1 MLLISLLNISHKEKA
16 IDRDPLEG
24 RECGIEAECSAEY
37 PRIAMFIRNAWY
49 VAAWSR
55 DLDHSLSAITV
66 LDENIVLFRSADGS
80 PAALEDAC
88 PHRKLPLSKGRLR
101 DDAIECGY
109 HGLTFDRQGSCIAAP
124 TQDRVPTT
132 ARVRRYPVV
141 DRWNLLWIW
150 MGEPEA
156 ADEAAILEV
165 PNHANP
171 AWGLTVGGVM
181 DIDCNY
187 LYVTDNL
194 LDPSHVAWV
203 HVSSFAGAGTEGTPL
218 KVDVKNDGV
227 VVSRWLLDR
236 APPPYYA
243 GMLRF
248 AGNCDRLQHYE
259 VVLPSIAIN
268 KSIFTPVGTGGSSDR
283 LDERAYVNISYNFMT
298 PIDEERTR
306 YFWFQHR
313 NTDPDNAAVT
323 RKMDE
328 GALNAFLEDRDILT
342 EVQKGMANRKT
353 PNIDLAID
361 AGALRFRRLVDR
373 RIAAEQSAAVG

>member
-1 MLLISLLNISHKEKA
+1 
-16 IDRDPLEG
+16 
-24 RECGIEAECSAEY
+24 
-37 PRIAMFIRNAWY
+37 MFVRNAWY

-55 DLDHSLSAITV
+55 DVGQVLAAVTV
-66 LDENIVLFRSADGS
+66 LDENIVMFRTADGA

-88 PHRKLPLSKGRLR
+88 PHRKLPLSMGKLR
-101 DDAIECGY
+101 NGAIECGY
-109 HGLTFDRQGSCIAAP
+109 HGLTFNHQGRCIAAP
-124 TQDRVPTT
+124 TQEKIPTA
-132 ARVRRYPVV
+132 ARVRQYPVV

-150 MGEPEA
+150 MGDPDA
-156 ADEAAILEV
+156 ADPAAIPQV
-165 PNHANP
+165 PNYDDP
-171 AWGLTVGGVM
+171 AWGRTLGGVM

-218 KVDVKNDGV
+218 KIEVGESGV
-227 VVSRWLLDR
+227 VVSRWLPDR
-236 APPPYYA
+236 PPPPYYA
-243 GMLRF
+243 DLLRF
-248 AGNCDRLQHYE
+248 PGNCDRLQHYE

-268 KSIFTPVGTGGSSDR
+268 KSIFTPAGTGGSTDG

-298 PIDEERTR
+298 PISADRTR

-313 NTDPDNAAVT
+313 NTDPDSAAVT
-323 RKMDE
+323 KKMDD
-328 GALNAFLEDRDILT
+328 GALKAFLEDRDILV
-342 EVQKGMANRKT
+342 EVQKGMANKKT

-373 RIAAEQSAAVG
+373 RIAAEQASAQV